1 MTLRSILTG
10 VLPLLG
16 IIAVFFAPRLGNSL
30 FSRVERL
37 GVRLAGHQRLAVA
50 SIALAAVLLRLLILF
65 WIPVPVPEVADE
77 FSYLLAGDTFA
88 HGRLTNPPHP
98 MWIHFETFHELQQP
112 TYMSKYFPGQGAFL
126 AFGEILGHPWIG
138 VLLSVA
144 LMCAAILWALQAWLP
159 PQWALLGGILAVL
172 RFAIDGYW
180 INSYWGGAVAALG
193 GALVIGA
200 LPRILRFHRP
210 RDAVILGLGAA
221 LLLNSRPLEGFVFC
235 LPVAGALLLWLF
247 RAKRPRTTETLRRFA
262 LPVGAVALLCALFNG
277 YYNWR
282 VAGNALVV
290 PYALHE
296 KTYATTTP
304 SFQWQKE
311 GAPLEYHNPQL
322 ADFYGKHGWAHAT
335 WRQRRI
341 TDFRSFVSLLHS
353 NMDLFVS
360 FFLYPELLLPL
371 VLAAPWLLRDRR
383 VRLLVGQTILCLAGS
398 LLVVWYLP
406 HYSAPLTA
414 TLVALAV
421 QGIRHL
427 RTWQLVGR
435 PVGLGLSRLVVL
447 LAVAQAPYH
456 AFYADLLRSLA
467 ERAQIE
473 RRLDATPGEHLIVVR
488 YSPNHYAPAEWVFNS
503 ADIDRAKIVWAKE
516 IPGVDSGPLL
526 RYFASRQVW
535 LLEPDISPPRLT
547 PYNALADQSRI
558 SHGTLLNRPVEAAR
572 LAVTH

>member
-1 MTLRSILTG
+1 MTLRTILTG
-10 VLPLLG
+10 VLPLVG
-16 IIAVFFAPRLGNSL
+16 IIVVFFAPLLCTSL
-30 FSRVERL
+30 FSKVERL
-37 GVRLAGHQRLAVA
+37 GVRLAKHQRLAVA
-50 SIALAAVLLRLLILF
+50 SLALAAVLLRLLVLF

-235 LPVAGALLLWLF
+235 LPVAGALLFWLF
-247 RAKRPRTTETLRRFA
+247 RATRPRATEILRRFA
-262 LPVGAVALLCALFNG
+262 LPVGAVALLCALFNS

-282 VAGNALVV
+282 VTGNALVV
-290 PYALHE
+290 PYAAHE
-296 KTYATTTP
+296 KAYATTTP

-311 GAPLEYHNPQL
+311 GVPVDYHNPQL
-322 ADFYGKHGWAHAT
+322 ADFYRQTRLGTRDMAKTPHHRLRKLRFSSQLQHGPL
-335 WRQRRI
+335 R
-341 TDFRSFVSLLHS
+341 F
-353 NMDLFVS
+353 
-360 FFLYPELLLPL
+360 LLP
-371 VLAAPWLLRDRR
+371 VP
-383 VRLLVGQTILCLAGS
+383 
-398 LLVVWYLP
+398 
-406 HYSAPLTA
+406 
-414 TLVALAV
+414 
-421 QGIRHL
+421 
-427 RTWQLVGR
+427 
-435 PVGLGLSRLVVL
+435 
-447 LAVAQAPYH
+447 
-456 AFYADLLRSLA
+456 
-467 ERAQIE
+467 
-473 RRLDATPGEHLIVVR
+473 
-488 YSPNHYAPAEWVFNS
+488 
-503 ADIDRAKIVWAKE
+503 
-516 IPGVDSGPLL
+516 
-526 RYFASRQVW
+526 
-535 LLEPDISPPRLT
+535 
-547 PYNALADQSRI
+547 
-558 SHGTLLNRPVEAAR
+558 
-572 LAVTH
+572 